1 MGAPT
6 GVPEKLPPLG
16 AAELM
21 RKPARPPSKHSG
33 EVSWELL
40 LNSPGNWGT
49 PRFSRHLSAW
59 SQGSQL
65 GCPQLS
71 SGTSPYHT
79 LLGHS
84 ETPRRVP

>member
-6 GVPEKLPPLG
+6 GVPEKLPSLG

-21 RKPARPPSKHSG
+21 RKPARPPSKCSG
-33 EVSWELL
+33 EVPWELL
-40 LNSPGNWGT
+40 LNSSGNWGT
-49 PRFSRHLSAW
+49 PRFSRRLSAQ

-65 GCPQLS
+65 RCPQLLP
-71 SGTSPYHT
+71 GTWPYRV